1 MTNRKEAHEKWG
13 NKYKDNCDKM
23 EIYMGIKYQGRLYC
37 TGCGIVKSTE
47 KGVAKVSK
55 IKVTKS
61 G

>member
-1 MTNRKEAHEKWG
+1 
-13 NKYKDNCDKM
+13 
-23 EIYMGIKYQGRLYC
+23 MGIKYQGRLYC